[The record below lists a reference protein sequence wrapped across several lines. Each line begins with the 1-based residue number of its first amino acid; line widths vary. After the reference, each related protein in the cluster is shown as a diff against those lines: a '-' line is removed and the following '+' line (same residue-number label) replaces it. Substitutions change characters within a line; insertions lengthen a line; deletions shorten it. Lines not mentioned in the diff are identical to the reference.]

1 MTSLQLAGDT
11 DFAAGEIDAEDD
23 PIALGAGPN
32 IGRVVRIAFI
42 VIAAFAAIF
51 VIWGFVAPLSKAA
64 IAPGVVQVEGRR
76 RTVQHLEGGIVSEIL
91 VRENMRVRK
100 GQPLMRLDTV
110 QSGAAADAATS
121 QYYSLLAEEKRLQ
134 AELSGQSLT
143 FDDELKK
150 AGDRASEIM
159 DNQRALMET
168 RRASLAGQADVLRTT
183 WGQAQAEI
191 SSLEAQVSAHRAQL
205 TLLRGELE
213 TVQQLVNEQLER
225 RSRLLELQRA
235 VASAEGQ
242 IGNLTGQILRARRD
256 GGLYDYL
263 LDQFATHSGLSGVQ
277 PKVMVRDN
285 DGEQAHTLRTA
296 THIVK
301 FWNPGQFDELAAN
314 EFFCLS
320 AARAAGLDVPDFRL
334 ADDGSSLV
342 VKRFDIAADGTPLG
356 FEDLCSLNGMLTAQ
370 KYNGGYEASVFRR
383 LGDFVSP
390 HLKAVSL
397 EQAVRLLVLNVA
409 IRNGDA
415 HLKNWGVLYRDT
427 ESDVSLAP
435 VYDLVTTTAYVPPDL
450 MALTMN
456 ASQRWPEPR
465 KLAQFGKLRTMLT
478 MPQIQAVFERT
489 ADALAET
496 APELSRYFADSPN
509 PEIGQAMLRGWSEG
523 VEHSLGLVRGLVA
536 GADLETVP
544 GPAR

>member
-242 IGNLTGQILRARRD
+242 IGNLTGQILRARRAMSEAQARIGALTSERRD
-256 GGLYDYL
+256 ETQARLRDV
-263 LDQFATHSGLSGVQ
+263 QMQLSD
-277 PKVMVRDN
+277 VR
-285 DGEQAHTLRTA
+285 QR
-296 THIVK
+296 
-301 FWNPGQFDELAAN
+301 
-314 EFFCLS
+314 
-320 AARAAGLDVPDFRL
+320 
-334 ADDGSSLV
+334 
-342 VKRFDIAADGTPLG
+342 
-356 FEDLCSLNGMLTAQ
+356 
-370 KYNGGYEASVFRR
+370 
-383 LGDFVSP
+383 
-390 HLKAVSL
+390 LKATTDVNQRRTIVAPVDGQVVEL
-397 EQAVRLLVLNVA
+397 RYTTIGGVVRAGEPVMDIVPERQRFVIMAQVRPIDIENVIVGLPTEVRLLPYSGRKVPMLMGHV
-409 IRNGDA
+409 
-415 HLKNWGVLYRDT
+415 
-427 ESDVSLAP
+427 SSVSLDAI
-435 VYDLVTTTAYVPPDL
+435 
-450 MALTMN
+450 M
-456 ASQRWPEPR
+456 PEIPG
-465 KLAQFGKLRTMLT
+465 AQ
-478 MPQIQAVFERT
+478 PHYAVEVELDDP
-489 ADALAET
+489 DALKDIDVKL
-496 APELSRYFADSPN
+496 LSGMPTDTYIILGKRTLFSYLFQPLTDSFRRAFREN
-509 PEIGQAMLRGWSEG
+509 
-523 VEHSLGLVRGLVA
+523 
-536 GADLETVP
+536 
-544 GPAR
+544 